1 MANSIMDVINKYQEK
16 TAQTAAPIQT
26 SIATGGSGV
35 IRQNLNLQAAQAQ
48 KASAVMNSAADTSAE
63 GKLLDE
69 QRKQS
74 NIQRDDQ
81 VTQLGQQRDTE
92 RQSYAQKSQSII
104 DNLKAN
110 KDQLS
115 SAERMDQMQAAGTF
129 LRLQDDKYR
138 YQLADI
144 GRRQRLDDANG
155 FDDALKSA
163 IFSNQSDLLRNNL
176 SFKNMLDADDATF
189 RKSLQDMDTATALK
203 VAGMDAA
210 SIQSTAT
217 WSAGAK
223 AAGAGAGYVAKNYK
237 STTTDTTDT
246 SGQMTAGNPTNQ
258 PLNYNTGE

>member
-1 MANSIMDVINKYQEK
+1 MDVINKYQEK
-16 TAQTAAPIQT
+16 TAQSAAPIQT

-35 IRQNLNLQAAQAQ
+35 IRQNLNLQAAQSQ
-48 KASAVMNSAADTSAE
+48 KAAAVMNSAADTSAE

-74 NIQRDDQ
+74 NIQQDEQ
-81 VTQLGQQRDTE
+81 ITQLGQQRDSE
-92 RQSYAQKSQSII
+92 RQSYTQKSQSII
-104 DNLKAN
+104 DNLQAN
-110 KDQLS
+110 RDQLS
-115 SAERMDQMQAAGTF
+115 NAERMDQMQAAGTY

-144 GRRQRLDDANG
+144 GRRQRLDDASS
-155 FDDALKSA
+155 FDEALKSA
-163 IFSNQSDLLRNNL
+163 VFSNQSDLLRNNL
-176 SFKNMLDADDATF
+176 SFKNMLDMDDSTF

-210 SIQSTAT
+210 SVQSTAT

-237 STTTDTTDT
+237 PTTTTTDT
-246 SGQMTAGNPTNQ
+246 SSEQ
-258 PLNYNTGE
+258 PGETTT